1 MKKLLAHR
9 TTIIVVIILLAAGG
23 WFGRD
28 YLFPPETAPSYVTA
42 KVTRGDLESTVLA
55 SGALESYQLVS
66 VGAQVSG
73 QIQKLHVAL
82 GDVIKQGDLIAEID
96 PSTQQNALSDAKA
109 NLANIQAQLASKKA
123 TLRQA
128 QLAYERQQKMR
139 RLDAS
144 PQEDLET
151 ATATLA
157 VTKAEIN
164 ALNAEIDQAKIAVD
178 TAQIDLDYT
187 QIKAPMD
194 GTVVSLPVKV
204 GQTVNAVQT
213 TPTIIKLAQ
222 LDTMTVKAEIS
233 EADVIRVK
241 PGQKVYFTILGDPDT
256 KYHATLRAIEPA
268 PDEIDDNDDGIADDE
283 AVYYNALFD
292 VPNPDGVLRIAMTT
306 EVTIILKSVKDALII
321 PSSALISGQD
331 GKQYV
336 QIATANSDGD
346 KQPTIKQ
353 VPVTVG
359 LNTNVKAE
367 ITSGVAEGDNVV
379 IGAASG
385 VAIDGTGNRRPR
397 GMMF

>member
-9 TTIIVVIILLAAGG
+9 TTIIVVVILLAAGG

-28 YLFPPETAPSYVTA
+28 YLFPPEAAPSYVTA
-42 KVTRGDLESTVLA
+42 RVTRGDLESTVLA
-55 SGALESYQLVS
+55 SGTLEAYQLVS

-82 GDVIKQGDLIAEID
+82 GDVIKKGDLIAEID

-109 NLANIQAQLASKKA
+109 NLANNQAQLASKKA

-128 QLAYERQQKMR
+128 QQAYDRQKKMR

-151 ATATLA
+151 AEATLA

-164 ALNAEIDQAKIAVD
+164 ALNAEIDRAEIAVD

-187 QIKAPMD
+187 EIKAPID

-222 LDTMTVKAEIS
+222 LGTMTVKAEIS

-241 PGQKVYFTILGDPDT
+241 PGQEVYFTILGDPDT

-268 PDEIDDNDDGIADDE
+268 PDAIDDYDDGIEDNE

-292 VPNPDGVLRIAMTT
+292 VPNPDGILRIAMTT
-306 EVTIILKSVKDALII
+306 EVTVVLKSIKDALII
-321 PSSALISGQD
+321 PSSALITGQD

-336 QIATANSDGD
+336 QIEDSKGD
-346 KQPTIKQ
+346 EKPVIKQ

-367 ITSGVAEGDNVV
+367 ITSGVAEGDNVI

-385 VAIDGTGNRRPR
+385 VVIDSTGTRRPR

>member
-9 TTIIVVIILLAAGG
+9 TTIIVVVILLAAGG

-28 YLFPPETAPSYVTA
+28 YLFPPEAAPSYVTA
-42 KVTRGDLESTVLA
+42 RVTRGDLESTVLA
-55 SGALESYQLVS
+55 SGTLEAYQLVS

-82 GDVIKQGDLIAEID
+82 GDVIKKGDLIAEID

-109 NLANIQAQLASKKA
+109 NLANNQAQLASKKA

-128 QLAYERQQKMR
+128 QQAYDRQKKMR

-151 ATATLA
+151 AEATLA

-187 QIKAPMD
+187 EIKAPMD

-222 LDTMTVKAEIS
+222 LGTMTVKAEIS

-241 PGQKVYFTILGDPDT
+241 PGQEVYFTILGDPDT

-268 PDEIDDNDDGIADDE
+268 PDAIDDYDDGIEDNE

-292 VPNPDGVLRIAMTT
+292 VPNPDGILRIAMTT
-306 EVTIILKSVKDALII
+306 EVTVVLKSIKDALII
-321 PSSALISGQD
+321 PSSALITGQD

-336 QIATANSDGD
+336 QIEDSKGD
-346 KQPTIKQ
+346 EKPVIKQ

-367 ITSGVAEGDNVV
+367 ITSGVAEGDNVI

-385 VAIDGTGNRRPR
+385 VVIDSTGTRRPR

>member
-9 TTIIVVIILLAAGG
+9 TTIIVVVILLAAGG

-28 YLFPPETAPSYVTA
+28 YLFPPEAAPSYVTA
-42 KVTRGDLESTVLA
+42 RVTRGDLESTVLA
-55 SGALESYQLVS
+55 SGTLEAYQLVS

-82 GDVIKQGDLIAEID
+82 GDVIKKGDLIAEID

-109 NLANIQAQLASKKA
+109 NLANNQAQLASKKA

-128 QLAYERQQKMR
+128 QQAYDRQKKMR

-151 ATATLA
+151 AEATLA

-164 ALNAEIDQAKIAVD
+164 ALNAEIDRAKIAVD

-187 QIKAPMD
+187 EIKAPMD

-222 LDTMTVKAEIS
+222 LGTMTVKAEIS

-241 PGQKVYFTILGDPDT
+241 PGQEVYFTILGDPDT

-268 PDEIDDNDDGIADDE
+268 PDAIDDYDDGIKDNE

-292 VPNPDGVLRIAMTT
+292 VPNPDGILRIAMTT
-306 EVTIILKSVKDALII
+306 EVTVVLKSIKDALII
-321 PSSALISGQD
+321 PSSALITGQD

-336 QIATANSDGD
+336 QIEDSKGD
-346 KQPTIKQ
+346 EKPVIKQ

-367 ITSGVAEGDNVV
+367 ITSGVAEGDNVI

-385 VAIDGTGNRRPR
+385 VVIDSTGTRRPR

>member
-9 TTIIVVIILLAAGG
+9 TTIIVVVILLAAGG

-28 YLFPPETAPSYVTA
+28 YLFPPEAAPSYVTA
-42 KVTRGDLESTVLA
+42 RVTRGDLESTVLA
-55 SGALESYQLVS
+55 SGTLEAYQLVS

-82 GDVIKQGDLIAEID
+82 GDVIKKGDLIAEID

-109 NLANIQAQLASKKA
+109 NLANNQAQLASKKA

-128 QLAYERQQKMR
+128 QQAYDRQKKMR

-151 ATATLA
+151 AEATLA

-164 ALNAEIDQAKIAVD
+164 ALNAEIDRAEIAVD

-187 QIKAPMD
+187 EIKAPMD

-222 LDTMTVKAEIS
+222 LGTMTVKAEIS

-241 PGQKVYFTILGDPDT
+241 PGQEVYFTILGDPDT

-268 PDEIDDNDDGIADDE
+268 PDAIDDYDDGIEDNE

-292 VPNPDGVLRIAMTT
+292 VPNPDGILRIAMTT
-306 EVTIILKSVKDALII
+306 EVTVVLKSIKDALII
-321 PSSALISGQD
+321 PSSALITGQD

-336 QIATANSDGD
+336 QIEDSKGD
-346 KQPTIKQ
+346 EKPVIKQ

-367 ITSGVAEGDNVV
+367 ITSGVAEGDNVI

-385 VAIDGTGNRRPR
+385 VVIDSTGTRRPQ